1 VENTILLDE
10 KYNFSGRERDVV
22 MRKLTRTVIIV
33 VAVLVVVVIAVG
45 TYAVLNLNGIIQKQ
59 RGLILSKASDAIGRK
74 VDVQGI
80 HASIGWGVIA
90 DLRGVTIADDPSFSQ
105 APFVQAAD
113 IYARVAL
120 MPLLARRVEIK
131 QVSLKQPVVHLIRNQ
146 RGALN
151 VSTIGKKSPTGEAA
165 PAPVAPPPGNPS
177 LKGAPLTATP
187 PPGQPSAGVGALGEI
202 SVSSLTVED
211 ATIVYQ
217 DAGAAPVTVS
227 AVNLDVENLGVSTPV
242 DIKLSL
248 AALGTDKNL
257 SLSGKAGPLMTN
269 GAIDMAAIPLAFNLD
284 LGPLTMAELKAVPQ
298 IASALP
304 PALSFANP
312 VTASIKIN
320 GTTQALAFDLVTDL
334 TGNLVA
340 YTGVLNKAA
349 GAPLKVTAAGTR
361 KESGAASQLE
371 IRNATLVLGDLDLKA
386 GQIQLGQNLSARVD
400 SNRFDLASLSKMLVA
415 LNKYNASGNAEIHAT
430 VKVVQ
435 KQPEISGVVTLASV
449 TLTPPGKRAIVGGLS
464 GDIKIAGKSATAGL
478 LTFGLGSGHGR
489 LSVNAQSIQPISATY
504 DFSADVVKPAEL
516 TANPKLEAAAD
527 HLDQLAV
534 KGTVKGAASAP
545 TVTAVVTSP
554 TGTMQNIAY
563 RNLAVDATY
572 GGQAVTISSLKVGA
586 FSGTLDGNARAT
598 LGAEPVFNA
607 GLNLHGIDVQQA
619 LISQKSKAADTV
631 RGQLTGQVRVAGR
644 GDTFDKIKP
653 TLSGNGQMAVAN
665 GKLIGVNIAAQAMRK
680 VQGVPGIDTLI
691 TPTIVARHPALFNSP
706 DTDLRELGLTFTIQ
720 GPRITSHDIKAATPD
735 YSALADGWFDLEK
748 NIDMKAHLLLSQ
760 ELSRELM
767 SEKKNVVYL
776 ANEQRQVDIPVRISG
791 QLPKPSVQPDI
802 QFLAQRA
809 AGHLVQKQAGKLLDK
824 YLGGNSKNGSSGSNP
839 LGGALNKLFH

>member
-1 VENTILLDE
+1 
-10 KYNFSGRERDVV
+10 
-22 MRKLTRTVIIV
+22 MRKLIR
-33 VAVLVVVVIAVG
+33 AVLVVVGVIVVLVIAVAI
-45 TYAVLNLNGIIQKQ
+45 YAVLNLNGIIQKQ
-59 RGLILSKASDAIGRK
+59 RGLILTKASNAIGRK
-74 VDVQGI
+74 VDVQDI
-80 HASIGWGVIA
+80 HASLGWGVIA

-113 IYARVAL
+113 VYARVAL
-120 MPLLARRVEIK
+120 MPLLSRRVEVEQIL
-131 QVSLKQPVVHLIRNQ
+131 LKQPVVHIIRNQ
-146 RGALN
+146 RGDLN
-151 VSTIGKKSPTGEAA
+151 VSTIGKTSPTGAV
-165 PAPVAPPPGNPS
+165 VAPMPS
-177 LKGAPLTATP
+177 VPSATGTAPLKGAPLTQAQ
-187 PPGQPSAGVGALGEI
+187 PPGQQPSGAGALGEV
-202 SVSSLTVED
+202 SVSSLVVED

-217 DAGAAPVTVS
+217 DSGAAPVTVS

-248 AALGTDKNL
+248 AALGTAKNV
-257 SLSGKAGPLMTN
+257 SLTGKVGPLISN
-269 GAIDMAAIPLAFNLD
+269 GSLDLAAIPLAFSAE
-284 LGPLTMAELKAVPQ
+284 LGPLRMAELKAVPQ
-298 IASALP
+298 IAKALP
-304 PALSFANP
+304 PDLRIANP
-312 VTASIKIN
+312 ITASIKLD
-320 GTTQALAFDLVTDL
+320 GTPRTIAFNLATDL
-334 TGNLVA
+334 TANQVV
-340 YTGVLNKAA
+340 YTGVLDKAA
-349 GAPLKVTAAGTR
+349 GVPLKLAAAGTR
-361 KESGAASQLE
+361 KDVGAAPQIE
-371 IRNATLVLGDLDLKA
+371 IQNATMTLGDLNLKA
-386 GQIQLGQNLSARVD
+386 AEIQLGQNLSARID
-400 SNRFDLASLSKMLVA
+400 SNRFDLAAMGKMLVA
-415 LNKYNASGNAEIHAT
+415 LSKYNASGKGEIHAT

-435 KQPEISGVVTLASV
+435 KQPEVNGVVTLASV
-449 TLTPPGKRAIVGGLS
+449 TVTPPGKRAIVGGLS
-464 GDIKIAGKSATAGL
+464 GDIKMAGKSATAGP
-478 LTFGLGSGHGR
+478 LTFNLGSGHGK
-489 LSVNAQSIQPISATY
+489 LTVNAQSIQPISATY

-516 TANPKLEAAAD
+516 TANPKPENAAD

-545 TVTAVVTSP
+545 TVTAIVTSP
-554 TGTMQNIAY
+554 TGTMQNVAY

-572 GGQAVTISSLKVGA
+572 GGKAVTISSLKVAA

-598 LGAEPVFNA
+598 LGAEPVFNV

-631 RGQLTGQVRVAGR
+631 RGQLTGQVRVGGR

-653 TLSGNGQMAVAN
+653 TLSGNGQMSVAN

-691 TPTIVARHPALFNSP
+691 TPSIVARHPALFNSP

-720 GPRITSHDIKAATPD
+720 GPKITSHDIKATTPD
-735 YSALADGWFDLEK
+735 YSALADGWFDLDK
-748 NIDMKAHLLLSQ
+748 NIDMNAHLLLSK

-776 ANEQRQVDIPVRISG
+776 ANEQKQVDIPVKISG

-824 YLGGNSKNGSSGSNP
+824 YLGGNSKNGGSSGSNP